1 MLRSRGLGQRRVS
14 YRRCDRVLFRSD
26 KALLPCRCRRH
37 RWGRSALGILGRRS
51 RAGYPLDIIERDG
64 FRIFVDVLLQFVL
77 TRENRA
83 VDAFCMFTVLGN
95 DESHKDWGKM
105 RTLLAELEG
114 AAKSLWLALMQ
125 NWHKGTFTC
134 GPGIGVQ
141 VAHRPT
147 LPRRTPL
154 STLEMG
160 RSEKTPKLRTMMP
173 GTVIVPT
180 IDVFGSF
187 CIGWTSWDSGATGLD
202 GQDGR
207 RH

>member
-1 MLRSRGLGQRRVS
+1 
-14 YRRCDRVLFRSD
+14 
-26 KALLPCRCRRH
+26 
-37 RWGRSALGILGRRS
+37 
-51 RAGYPLDIIERDG
+51 
-64 FRIFVDVLLQFVL
+64 
-77 TRENRA
+77 
-83 VDAFCMFTVLGN
+83 MFTVLGN

-187 CIGWTSWDSGATGLD
+187 CMTGLR
-202 GQDGR
+202 GIPAQQDWMGKTVAGID
-207 RH
+207 